1 MNPDLRPGNS
11 VHYPAAVRESPRVY
25 SLCSFDAELIVP
37 VVELIDA
44 ESDEHA
50 IALARSRGFR
60 TRREVWD
67 HHRLVAALPPAI

>member
-1 MNPDLRPGNS
+1 MNPDLRPGS
-11 VHYPAAVRESPRVY
+11 SDHYPAAVRHSLRVY
-25 SLCSFDAELIVP
+25 SLCSFDPEQVVP

-60 TRREVWD
+60 MRREIWD